1 VTSPAPL
8 DDAAVDRLRLAFADL
23 VDESDGSEGE
33 AVSEVLEAIVSHPR
47 YLPLERIGAGGMGT
61 VYRCRDTVLQREVAL
76 KVVRSDT
83 PGRQARLA
91 ARLEAEARIVARLE
105 HAGIVAVHD
114 AGQLDDGRAFYV
126 MQRLRGR
133 TLRAVLADDP
143 TGHDTRILARR
154 LDVFERITE
163 AVAFAHEA
171 GVVHR
176 DLKPDNI
183 MVGDFG
189 EVHVTDWGVARVLAE
204 VENDL
209 APDTAVDETS
219 GGSPISRAVD
229 HRLTDVGTVLGTPGF
244 MAPEQAAGQSRTVGP
259 TADVYALGGLLL
271 AMLTGEADAPTR
283 EPLARIAALAA
294 AQQAPRPLLAIARR
308 CLSTEPS
315 ARYPNAAALLG
326 DVRRYRSG
334 DPVSAH
340 RESAIEQLI
349 RRLRP
354 WRTALLLLVA
364 YLVMRMAVA
373 WIGSGR
379 ASQAGLP

>member
-1 VTSPAPL
+1 MTSHVPL
-8 DDAAVDRLRLAFADL
+8 DDDAVDRLRLAFADL
-23 VDESDGSEGE
+23 VDESHGSAGE
-33 AVSEVLEAIVSHPR
+33 SGDEVLEATVSHPR
-47 YLPLERIGAGGMGT
+47 YMPLERIGAGGMGT
-61 VYRCRDTVLQREVAL
+61 VYRCRDTVLEREVAL

-133 TLRAVLADDP
+133 TLRAVLALGPTDDDP
-143 TGHDTRILARR
+143 RPLTRR
-154 LDVFERITE
+154 LDIFERITE
-163 AVAFAHEA
+163 AVAFAHEV

-204 VENDL
+204 EENGL
-209 APDTAVDETS
+209 EPETAVNEVS
-219 GGSPISRAVD
+219 GGTPVSRAID
-229 HRLTDVGTVLGTPGF
+229 RRLTDVGTVLGTPGF

-259 TADVYALGGLLL
+259 TADVYALGGVLL

-283 EPLARIAALAA
+283 EPIARITALAA

-315 ARYPNAAALLG
+315 ARYPDAAALLG
-326 DVRRYRSG
+326 DIRRYRRG

-340 RESAIEQLI
+340 RESTVEQLM

-379 ASQAGLP
+379 ASVGGLP